1 MYIVPG
7 VSIVPMPLFRANVA
21 FFDRKNGAYVKIWAI
36 FTGGAAHFSP
46 PGTHDREHS
55 ALIGHNPFPITA
67 DHHRAGIKRPRSAAS
82 RRGMKGGNMRG
93 KGQNP
98 LSGIIVPHSPFNDR
112 LFTLCSHKWRQMSHL
127 VRICRTCVYLSYGL
141 LYTCAK
147 WESGN
152 PLSVLASPFS
162 IWEWLRMTSVV
173 TAPSSIFGGAWI
185 M

>member
-1 MYIVPG
+1 MARSRIRRIFTHFEVHVHCSGCVHYIVPG
-7 VSIVPMPLFRANVA
+7 ASIIPMPLLRAFVA

-36 FTGGAAHFSP
+36 FTGVRPIFHRPEPTDREFSP
-46 PGTHDREHS
+46 
-55 ALIGHNPFPITA
+55 LIGYNLFPIAA

-127 VRICRTCVYLSYGL
+127 VRICRT
-141 LYTCAK
+141 
-147 WESGN
+147 
-152 PLSVLASPFS
+152 
-162 IWEWLRMTSVV
+162 
-173 TAPSSIFGGAWI
+173 
-185 M
+185 